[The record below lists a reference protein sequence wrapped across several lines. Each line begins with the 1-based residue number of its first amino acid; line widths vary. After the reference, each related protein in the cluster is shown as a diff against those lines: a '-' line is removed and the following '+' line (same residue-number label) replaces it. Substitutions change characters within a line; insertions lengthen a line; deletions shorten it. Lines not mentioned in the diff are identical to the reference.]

1 MDSKTKHRILGVLV
15 LVGIGVL
22 VYPLLQ
28 SGNDIPSEQ
37 VLVKAPP
44 FPDQASPLN
53 QGPTPTVM
61 PQPDN
66 APAAAAPVAP
76 VAAPAAMPD
85 SSASS
90 ENVTPDDTM
99 RQQPDDV
106 IPPST
111 SSTVVNV
118 KAPDIASP
126 SQTPE
131 QPANKT
137 PEKPTSNDGAAS
149 QPAPGPSSSNDVK
162 QASPSAS
169 LESATDN
176 TLEADVPAAEKPMK
190 VSHQAARHV
199 KAKTLASA
207 KAKLTKKTFA
217 SSVKAYTMP
226 KQDDSN
232 GLLKLNQVA
241 WVIQVGSFKQKTAAM
256 HLVNQLRENGYR
268 AFIQQLPSSDGNS
281 TQVFV
286 GPENRQHLARALAT
300 QLQDDL
306 KVKGIV
312 ISYQPFSL

>member
-15 LVGIGVL
+15 IIGIGVL

-28 SGNDIPSEQ
+28 SGNDVPNEQ

-66 APAAAAPVAP
+66 APAAAAPVA
-76 VAAPAAMPD
+76 APALPD

-106 IPPST
+106 IQPST

-126 SQTPE
+126 ATPTPD
-131 QPANKT
+131 QPAAPST
-137 PEKPTSNDGAAS
+137 EKPASNDATPTPPAA
-149 QPAPGPSSSNDVK
+149 PAPSSDDVK
-162 QASPSAS
+162 AASPSAS
-169 LESATDN
+169 LDNETNN
-176 TLEADVPAAEKPMK
+176 TLEADVPAAEKPVK
-190 VSHQAARHV
+190 VSHQVSRHL
-199 KAKTLASA
+199 KAKTVAAA
-207 KAKLTKKTFA
+207 KPKFAKKSFA

-226 KQDDSN
+226 RQDDSN

-268 AFIQQLPSSDGNS
+268 AFIQQLPSSDGNN